1 MMTKLREFSKF
12 FIIIIALSFI
22 GLMIFQWGMN
32 YSGKSNQPQFVGK
45 VNGHELK
52 YKMFSDLYQQAYQEQ
67 RARSGKTQFNDS
79 ELQQLRDMVWERF
92 IQQTLFKE
100 EMEKLD
106 ISVSDSEIVYQIY
119 NYPLEDFKKH
129 PSFQTNG
136 IFDMNKYHAAFGNPN
151 IPWHQVEQIYREQ
164 IPFIKLQ
171 NIITST
177 ARISE
182 KEIMDEFIRNNLK
195 ARVDYISVPAR
206 KFENASIL
214 VSDAEIEAYYTAH
227 KEDYKQ
233 DEKRKLKYVEFD
245 IRTTA
250 ADTSHLMSEFKGIRD
265 RLAAGEDFNALALEY
280 SEDPSVKTNKGV
292 IDYFKRGD
300 MVKPFSDAAF
310 AAKKGDIVG
319 PVETSYGFHL
329 IKVED
334 RKNEKGEQKVKV
346 SHILLT
352 VTPAPSR
359 VSEIESNARY
369 FSEDAKDGNFEDI
382 AKKNEYT
389 VKETNFFT
397 EKGNFIP
404 GIGNNPAIM
413 NFAFSNKIGSVSG
426 LYNLDKKGYVVL
438 MVSAVQPEGYKSI
451 EMERRSIENRVRFEK
466 AKDTAREFAVKIG
479 EKVKTGVDL
488 KTITEQ
494 DTSHTL
500 RFATT
505 PLFTLTGSVPGV
517 GKSVNFTAAAFALE
531 LNQTSDMIET
541 DRGFYYLKL
550 LEKTAFDS
558 TAFNQQ
564 KETIK
569 RTLLNQKRSL
579 IFEKWYAD
587 LKEKADIVDNRKIFG
602 L

>member
-1 MMTKLREFSKF
+1 MMTKLREFSKI

-32 YSGKSNQPQFVGK
+32 YSGKSNQPKFVGS

-52 YKMFSDLYQQAYQEQ
+52 YKMFSDLYQKTYQDQ
-67 RARSGKTQFNDS
+67 RARSGKTQFNDT

-92 IQQTLFKE
+92 IQQTLFQE
-100 EMEKLD
+100 EMDKLG

-119 NYPLEDFKKH
+119 NYPLDDFKKH

-136 IFDMNKYHAAFGNPN
+136 IFDISKYHAAFGNPN

-177 ARISE
+177 ARISK
-182 KEIMDEFIRNNLK
+182 KEIMDEFIRTNLK
-195 ARVDYISVPAR
+195 ARVDYISIPAR
-206 KFENASIL
+206 KFEKKDIA
-214 VSDAEIEAYYTAH
+214 VSDVEIETYYDAH
-227 KEDYKQ
+227 KEEYKQ
-233 DEKRKLKYVEFD
+233 DEKRKLKYVKFD
-245 IRTTA
+245 ISTTA
-250 ADTSHLMSEFKGIRD
+250 ADTAHLMTEFDNIRT
-265 RLAAGEDFNALALEY
+265 RLASGEDFNALALEY

-292 IDYFKRGD
+292 IDYFKSGD

-310 AAKKGDIVG
+310 AAKKGDIIG

-329 IKVED
+329 IRVED
-334 RKNEKGEQKVKV
+334 KKEEKGVEKVKV
-346 SHILLT
+346 SHILLS

-359 VSEIESNARY
+359 VSEIESDARY
-369 FSEDAKDGNFEDI
+369 FSEDAKDGDFEAI
-382 AKKNEYT
+382 AKKNGYT

-404 GIGNNPAIM
+404 GIGSNPAIM
-413 NFAFSNKIGSVSG
+413 NFTFSNKLNTVSG
-426 LYNLDKKGYVVL
+426 LYNLDKKGYAVL
-438 MVSAVQPEGYKSI
+438 MVSAIQPAGYKDLES
-451 EMERRSIENRVRFEK
+451 EKRSITNRVRFEK
-466 AKDTAREFAVKIG
+466 AKVAARTFAVKTG
-479 EKVKTGVDL
+479 KKVKAGTNL

-500 RFATT
+500 LFSTS

-531 LNQTSDMIET
+531 PNQTSDMIET

-564 KETIK
+564 RDTIK
-569 RTLLNQKRSL
+569 RTLLNKKRNL
-579 IFEKWYAD
+579 IFEKWYAG
-587 LKEKADIVDNRKIFG
+587 LKEKADIIDNRKIFG

>member
-1 MMTKLREFSKF
+1 MMTKLREFSKI

-32 YSGKSNQPQFVGK
+32 YSGKSNQPKFVGK

-52 YKMFSDLYQQAYQEQ
+52 YKMFSDLYQKTYQDQ
-67 RARSGKTQFNDS
+67 RARSGKTQFNDT

-92 IQQTLFKE
+92 IQQTLFQE
-100 EMEKLD
+100 EMDKLG

-119 NYPLEDFKKH
+119 NYPLDDFKKH

-136 IFDMNKYHAAFGNPN
+136 VFDISKYHAAFANPN

-164 IPFIKLQ
+164 IPFLKLQ

-182 KEIMDEFIRNNLK
+182 KEIMDEFIRTNLK
-195 ARVDYISVPAR
+195 ARVDYISIPAR
-206 KFENASIL
+206 KFEKNDIP
-214 VSDAEIEAYYTAH
+214 VSDAEIEAYYDAH
-227 KEDYKQ
+227 KEEYKQ

-245 IRTTA
+245 ISTTA
-250 ADTSHLMSEFKGIRD
+250 ADTAHLMSEFENIRT
-265 RLAAGEDFNALALEY
+265 RLTSGEDFNALALEY

-292 IDYFKRGD
+292 IDYFKRND

-310 AAKKGDIVG
+310 AAKKGDIIG
-319 PVETSYGFHL
+319 PVKTSYGFHL
-329 IKVED
+329 IRVED
-334 RKNEKGEQKVKV
+334 KKKEKGIEKVKV
-346 SHILLT
+346 SHILLS

-359 VSEIESNARY
+359 VSEIESDARY
-369 FSEDAKDGNFEDI
+369 FSEDAKDGDFEAI
-382 AKKNEYT
+382 AKKNGYT
-389 VKETNFFT
+389 IKETNFFT

-404 GIGNNPAIM
+404 GIGSNPAIM
-413 NFAFSNKIGSVSG
+413 NFTFSNKLNSVSG
-426 LYNLDKKGYVVL
+426 LYNLDKKGYAVL
-438 MVSAVQPEGYKSI
+438 MVSAIQPAGYKDI
-451 EMERRSIENRVRFEK
+451 ESEKRSITNRVRFEK
-466 AKDTAREFAVKIG
+466 AKDAARTFAVKTG
-479 EKVKTGVDL
+479 EKVKAGTDL

-500 RFATT
+500 LFATT

-531 LNQTSDMIET
+531 PNQTSDMVET

-550 LEKTAFDS
+550 LEKTAYDS

-569 RTLLNQKRSL
+569 RTLLNKKRNL
-579 IFEKWYAD
+579 IFEKWYAG
-587 LKEKADIVDNRKIFG
+587 LKEKADIIDNRKIFG

>member
-1 MMTKLREFSKF
+1 MMTKLREFSKI

-32 YSGKSNQPQFVGK
+32 YSGRSNQPKFVGK

-67 RARSGKTQFNDS
+67 RTRSGKTQFNDA

-92 IQQTLFKE
+92 IQQTLFQE
-100 EMEKLD
+100 EMDKLG

-136 IFDMNKYHAAFGNPN
+136 IFDINKYHAAFGNPN
-151 IPWHQVEQIYREQ
+151 IPWNKVEQIYREQ

-171 NIITST
+171 NIITNT
-177 ARISE
+177 ARISD
-182 KEIMDEFIRNNLK
+182 KEIKDEFIRNNLK
-195 ARVDYISVPAR
+195 ARVDYIAIPAR
-206 KFENASIL
+206 KFEKKSIAITA
-214 VSDAEIEAYYTAH
+214 AETEAYYNAH

-233 DEKRKLKYVEFD
+233 EEKRKLKYVEFD
-245 IRTTA
+245 ISTTA
-250 ADTSHLMSEFKGIRD
+250 ADTAHLMTEFENIRA
-265 RLAAGEDFNALALEY
+265 RLASGEDFNDLAREY

-292 IDYFKRGD
+292 IDYFKRSD

-310 AAKKGDIVG
+310 SAKKGAVIG

-329 IKVED
+329 IKIED
-334 RKNEKGEQKVKV
+334 KKKEKGVEKVKV

-369 FSEDAKDGNFEDI
+369 FSEDAKDGNFENI
-382 AKKNEYT
+382 AKKNGYT

-404 GIGNNPAIM
+404 GIGSNPAIM
-413 NFAFSNKIGSVSG
+413 NFAFSNKLNTVSG
-426 LYNLDKKGYVVL
+426 LYNLDKKGYAIV
-438 MVSAVQPEGYKSI
+438 MVSAIQPAGYKTLD
-451 EMERRSIENRVRFEK
+451 EEKRSIENRVRFEK
-466 AKDTAREFAVKIG
+466 AKAKAREFAAMIDQ
-479 EKVKTGVDL
+479 KVKAGSDF
-488 KTITEQ
+488 KTITQQ

-500 RFATT
+500 LFATT

-517 GKSVNFTAAAFALE
+517 GKSVQFTAAAFALE
-531 LNQTSDMIET
+531 PNETSDMIET
-541 DRGFYYLKL
+541 ERGFYYLKL
-550 LEKTAFDS
+550 LKKTAFDS

-569 RTLLNQKRSL
+569 HTLLTQKRNL
-579 IFEKWYAD
+579 IFEKWYAG